1 MVWSE
6 CFTIECCCDLIISL
20 VGLPQER
27 TIVHNS
33 HAKPTTCASWIC
45 WPSKAS
51 RASWRMVHCSLF
63 SLYLYSLTWHSRLYI
78 LTKMWSAQEHLT
90 PLLRKLNNGGLWRR
104 NLKWP
109 FGKEIDASFRILFAL
124 MSNPKWSWPI
134 TSDGNAPVASLSQFS
149 DWSKKKTLQL
159 FQGTAFR
166 IVVRDGASQEI

>member
-1 MVWSE
+1 MLAQKVFQS
-6 CFTIECCCDLIISL
+6 ILAN
-20 VGLPQER
+20 G
-27 TIVHNS
+27 
-33 HAKPTTCASWIC
+33 
-45 WPSKAS
+45 
-51 RASWRMVHCSLF
+51 SLF
-63 SLYLYSLTWHSRLYI
+63 SSCHRENSFSIYSLTWHSRLYI

-166 IVVRDGASQEI
+166 IVVRDGASRTGPTFWSHCWNPLQTELNYLWGVPPRA